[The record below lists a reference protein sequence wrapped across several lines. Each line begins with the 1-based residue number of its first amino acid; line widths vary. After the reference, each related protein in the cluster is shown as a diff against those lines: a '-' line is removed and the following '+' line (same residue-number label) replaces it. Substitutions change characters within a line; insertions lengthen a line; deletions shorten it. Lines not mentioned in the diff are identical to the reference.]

1 MTDYYIGIPP
11 DSVNNPAQNIVNKYN
26 SGKAINIVDVVILLA
41 WMYTLGAT
49 LYTTIQNGNKLKTL
63 TKKNITA
70 YITEEDI
77 VQQNDI
83 ENILTEMRI
92 VSGCARVNLGLSHD
106 GVNIDGT
113 TSYKSI
119 SVLYESVN
127 NKTPSTRDQI
137 QDISSVK
144 FHHEILLHFS
154 AMSDGKGDRFIYIDQ
169 KNQKEDYHASMDVYG
184 VEAMLSRLI
193 KKGTGDIRVTGVVGV
208 LHLEW
213 LVLPEQ
219 NPLILKEFELNRL
232 FNILVDTLSRTIE
245 GKKLSDKYYPKP
257 L

>member
-11 DSVNNPAQNIVNKYN
+11 DSASNPAQTIVNKYN
-26 SGKAINIVDVVILLA
+26 NGKPVNIIDVVILLA

-49 LYTTIQNGNKLKTL
+49 LYTTIQNGHKLKTL

-70 YITEEDI
+70 FITEKDI
-77 VQQNDI
+77 IQQNDI

-92 VSGCARVNLGLSHD
+92 VSGCGRVNLGLSHD
-106 GVNIDGT
+106 GVNIDGS

-119 SVLYESVN
+119 SVLYESIN

-144 FHHEILLHFS
+144 FHNEILLHFS
-154 AMSDGKGDRFIYIDQ
+154 AMADEKGDRFLYMDR
-169 KNQKEDYHASMDVYG
+169 KNQKEDYQASMDAYG

-193 KKGTGDIRVTGVVGV
+193 KKGTGDIRVTGVVGI

-213 LVLPEQ
+213 LVPPEQ
-219 NPLILKEFELNRL
+219 NPLILKELELNRL
-232 FNILVDTLSRTIE
+232 FNTLIGTLSRTVE
-245 GKKLSDKYYPKP
+245 GKKLPDEFYPKP